1 MLETQA
7 LYHWATPGIS
17 QTCEMEENYNKHL
30 VNSEGEL
37 GGGVFHLEDLMMEI
51 KCELGFE

>member
-1 MLETQA
+1 
-7 LYHWATPGIS
+7 
-17 QTCEMEENYNKHL
+17 MEENYNKHL